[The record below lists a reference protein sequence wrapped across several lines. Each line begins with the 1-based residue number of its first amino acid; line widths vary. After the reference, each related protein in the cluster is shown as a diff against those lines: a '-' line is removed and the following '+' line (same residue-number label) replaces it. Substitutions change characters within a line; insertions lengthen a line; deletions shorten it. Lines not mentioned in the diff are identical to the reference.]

1 MKRRAIKRS
10 LILALA
16 LVQCTFAQQ
25 RSFVACPIV
34 RDTKTVPCFLAEY
47 EGETYYLTIQQD
59 IQAELY
65 PPQLLHEVLVE
76 GTVVAGPRICGGI
89 PLKPVKLSVLP
100 EVSPA
105 CNTILPAEPGIE
117 APPTRRPA
125 GPSTRQAPVIPGGAP
140 PPAGRA
146 PQERLTAPFAEREFK
161 ITYDFDSTF
170 LFSRDTRVVS
180 QAATYANAAKAKS
193 VEITAHRGASLLSNG
208 RILTENQAIATQRGE
223 RVADILR
230 GLGADPASI
239 KVRVITDVAKPDG
252 VTDPQNRLLTIRV
265 TP

>member
-1 MKRRAIKRS
+1 MNGK
-10 LILALA
+10 LLLALA
-16 LVQCTFAQQ
+16 LVPATFAQP

-76 GTVVAGPRICGGI
+76 GTVAPGPRICGGI

-100 EVSPA
+100 ELNLS

-125 GPSTRQAPVIPGGAP
+125 GPSTRQAPVIVGGAA
-140 PPAGRA
+140 PAGGPPR
-146 PQERLTAPFAEREFK
+146 ERFTAPFAEREFN
-161 ITYDFDSTF
+161 SSLRLRQF
-170 LFSRDTRVVS
+170 LFVLPRYSHRQSGGGVRHRR
-180 QAATYANAAKAKS
+180 QAQVRGDHRAPRS
-193 VEITAHRGASLLSNG
+193 VPAL
-208 RILTENQAIATQRGE
+208 E
-223 RVADILR
+223 RTH
-230 GLGADPASI
+230 PH
-239 KVRVITDVAKPDG
+239 
-252 VTDPQNRLLTIRV
+252 
-265 TP
+265 

>member
-1 MKRRAIKRS
+1 MKRRLLAV
-10 LILALA
+10 LALIPVA
-16 LVQCTFAQQ
+16 FAQQ

-34 RDTKTVPCFLAEY
+34 RDTKTVPCFLAQY

-76 GTVVAGPRICGGI
+76 GTVAPGPRICGGI

-100 EVSPA
+100 DLNPA

-140 PPAGRA
+140 APAK
-146 PQERLTAPFAEREFK
+146 PKPELLTGPFTEREFE
-161 ITYDFDSTF
+161 ITYDFDSAF
-170 LFSRDTRVVS
+170 LFSKDTRVVS
-180 QAATYANAAKAKS
+180 QAATYATAANAKT
-193 VEITAHRGASLLSNG
+193 VEITAHRAASLLSNG
-208 RILTENQAIATQRGE
+208 RTMTESEAIAARRAGG
-223 RVADILR
+223 VVDILK
-230 GLGADPASI
+230 GLGTNAASI
-239 KVRVITDVAKPDG
+239 KVQIVPDVVKPDG
-252 VTDPQNRLLTIRV
+252 VTDPRKRRLTIHV